1 MEGRSII
8 PIPELYNRD
17 LEESEYLKI
26 FNNNYNFL
34 GGGFDDIKVYN
45 ESENYQKF
53 FRRNNSIKGA
63 GLFSFLSS
71 VAKKSLPF
79 LKKYIFPEAI
89 NFGTSLLEQSNT
101 SKGVTNKNLKDLSKK
116 SFKNIARKVIDSG
129 GYKSRR
135 KNKRKKKSKKNIY
148 KLKSRKA
155 KSKNKI
161 KIKRKRKEKINLKKR
176 ERKHIKKS
184 KKIKSPTFKIFEDI

>member
-45 ESENYQKF
+45 ESENYQIC

-71 VAKKSLPF
+71 VAKK
-79 LKKYIFPEAI
+79 IF
-89 NFGTSLLEQSNT
+89 TLLE
-101 SKGVTNKNLKDLSKK
+101 K
-116 SFKNIARKVIDSG
+116 
-129 GYKSRR
+129 
-135 KNKRKKKSKKNIY
+135 IY
-148 KLKSRKA
+148 IS
-155 KSKNKI
+155 
-161 KIKRKRKEKINLKKR
+161 
-176 ERKHIKKS
+176 
-184 KKIKSPTFKIFEDI
+184 